1 MSQLEGRNIT
11 FARSHLPM
19 DTFFFLIL
27 DLHNLHDCS
36 LFTKQREQKEQS
48 SLSQHDSHAV
58 HFPRLVMARNSDWLL
73 AKK

>member
-19 DTFFFLIL
+19 DTF
-27 DLHNLHDCS
+27 LHLTLTLHDCS
-36 LFTKQREQKEQS
+36 LFTEQREQKEQN

-58 HFPRLVMARNSDWLL
+58 HFPRLIMARNSDWLL